1 MDLLAVFI
9 KLGIASVL
17 GLLLG
22 AERSLAG
29 KTAGMRTYALVSLA
43 SALFVVI
50 SLEVTNVYMGKTPF
64 DPMRTMAAVISGIG
78 FIGAG
83 LIIFRE
89 NALKGLTTAA
99 GLWVTA
105 AVGAAT
111 GFGLIEIAIFATF
124 LTLIV
129 FTLVWFVEN
138 KLKNWWNS

>member
-1 MDLLAVFI
+1 MDLLAVFV
-9 KLGIASVL
+9 KLSIAAVL

-50 SLEVTNVYMGKTPF
+50 ALEVTSVYMGKTPF
-64 DPMRTMAAVISGIG
+64 DPMRTMAAIISGIG